1 MATFTTAD
9 GVELRY
15 ERRGD
20 GPPVYACHGG
30 PSNVCDTLARDL
42 SPLEDTFTLVA
53 WDYRGSGRSAAAP
66 AGTYRFDRLADDL
79 DELRRHLGHDS
90 VSVLAHSMG
99 GFVALHY
106 ALRHPA
112 ACARLALVATTPC
125 GAARPMALPAL
136 RALGPARTAKAA
148 ATAAWYLAAWSW
160 RPPSTRRTR
169 AMYAPMAVTQE
180 ARPERRATVA
190 GAHPELPVDNDNAP
204 RLLAA
209 MGDLDLRGE
218 LARIACPA
226 LVLYGA
232 RDAVMVAGGRMLAAG
247 LPRPEVHVLDGVG
260 HEPFVEAPAEAF
272 AVLRA
277 FLGATAP
284 GGVQGPRP

>member
-9 GVELRY
+9 GVALRY
-15 ERRGD
+15 GLRGD
-20 GPPVYACHGG
+20 GPPLYACHGG
-30 PSNVCDTLARDL
+30 PSNVCDTLARDVA
-42 SPLEDTFTLVA
+42 PLEDDFTLVT
-53 WDYRGSGRSAAAP
+53 WDYRGSGRSAAALP
-66 AGTYRFDRLADDL
+66 ATYRFDRLADDL

-90 VSVLAHSMG
+90 VPVLAHSMG

-125 GAARPMALPAL
+125 GAPGPMALPAL
-136 RALGPARTAKAA
+136 RALGPARTAKAVA
-148 ATAAWYLAAWSW
+148 VAAWYLAAWSW

-180 ARPERRATVA
+180 ARPGRRAAVA

-204 RLLAA
+204 HLLEA
-209 MGDLDLRGE
+209 MGRLDLRDE
-218 LARIACPA
+218 LAQVTCPT

-247 LPRPEVHVLDGVG
+247 LPQREVRVLDGVG
-260 HEPFVEAPAEAF
+260 HEPFVEAPAEALA
-272 AVLRA
+272 AVRT
-277 FLGATAP
+277 FLGAS
-284 GGVQGPRP
+284 GP